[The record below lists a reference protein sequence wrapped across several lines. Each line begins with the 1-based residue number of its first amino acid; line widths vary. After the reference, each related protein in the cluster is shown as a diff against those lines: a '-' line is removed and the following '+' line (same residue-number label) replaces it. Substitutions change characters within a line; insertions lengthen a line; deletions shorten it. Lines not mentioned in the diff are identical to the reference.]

1 METIL
6 LSTFIL
12 IATTPLWVSKMVDI
26 IAIYMKYQSPLLKVD
41 RDKIFVSIL
50 EAEFLLVLAELISI
64 GMLSYL

>member
-64 GMLSYL
+64 GMLPYL